1 MNLTA
6 ASNAAEPKAAEA
18 YPVGS
23 GEARVEAVASI
34 VDGAV
39 SFSFEAKEV
48 GGYAAETAASP
59 KQPTAL
65 GEAPQS
71 HSFAPHEAGG
81 NLARMVVVPLPAF

>member
-1 MNLTA
+1 MLVNLTA

-65 GEAPQS
+65 GEAPS
-71 HSFAPHEAGG
+71 PSP
-81 NLARMVVVPLPAF
+81 